1 MGERM
6 TRSFHQFVC
15 EDQLL
20 AGTLDHGQLTTGLLI
35 VSGGNEIRAGAHAGM
50 AKLAD
55 RMARKGFPVFRYDRR
70 GIGDSSGANQGFLE
84 TQADI
89 QSALACFRQS
99 SPQIEKII
107 AFGNC
112 DAASALALFGAE
124 IAIDGFILA
133 NPWVIENTEPSSDAP
148 TAPPPSAVR
157 SRYWERLK
165 NPKSI
170 IDLLTG
176 KINLRRLAKGL
187 RQAIK
192 KQENTNLA
200 TQVQTGLNRLTKPCH
215 IVLANRDTT
224 ARAFLAAWDSKAFRK
239 TKSLPQITMA
249 SLDSASHS
257 FADEPSELWLD
268 SQILQALEN
277 A

>member
-1 MGERM
+1 M

-50 AKLAD
+50 AKLAA
-55 RMARKGFPVFRYDRR
+55 RMAEKGFPVFRYDRR
-70 GIGDSSGANQGFLE
+70 GIGDSSGANRGFLE

-89 QSALACFRQS
+89 QSALACFHKS
-99 SPQIEKII
+99 SPHIEKIV

-112 DAASALALFGAE
+112 DASSALALFGAQV
-124 IAIDGFILA
+124 AIDGFILA
-133 NPWVIENTEPSSDAP
+133 NPWVIENSEPASDAP
-148 TAPPPSAVR
+148 TAPPPSAIR

-165 NPKSI
+165 NPQSI

-176 KINLRRLAKGL
+176 KINLRKLANGL
-187 RQAIK
+187 KQAIQ
-192 KQENTNLA
+192 KQTNTNLSV
-200 TQVQTGLNRLTKPCH
+200 QLQTGLNRLAKPCH

-224 ARAFLAAWDSKAFRK
+224 ARAFLAAWDSKGFRK
-239 TKSLPQITMA
+239 TRSSPQITIA

-257 FADEPSELWLD
+257 FADDPSERWLD
-268 SQILQALEN
+268 SQILEMLEN